1 MPQTAPSSPS
11 SLHEGSQTAGRV
23 AARGPA
29 GARLHVREPVATR
42 AVDPE
47 VLHRAVDSR
56 DPRFDGSVYLGVTS
70 TGIYCRPSCPAR
82 RPRRENRRFYASAAA
97 AVAAGFRACRLCRP
111 DALPGSRE
119 WDHRGDLAARALRLI
134 GAGHVDEHGVSGL
147 AATLH
152 VSERQLNR
160 VLTAEVGAGALRLAR
175 SRRAQTARLL
185 VDQTSLTLTDIA
197 YAAGFASV
205 RQFNDVM
212 REEFGC
218 APSLLRRRGSHDDG
232 RSPVDGALALR
243 FRLRE
248 PYAGECLVRWFA
260 AHAVA
265 GVEEVAGGE
274 LRQVIATAHGPGV
287 VSSRPQAG
295 QLLSRIMLPDLGDLS
310 AVVAGLRRTWDLDAD
325 PLAVDSVL
333 AQDPALEAMV
343 RSRPGIRVP
352 GAFDGFDVA
361 VRTILG
367 QQVSVAAARTLTA
380 RVVERL
386 GEPLDEPSGRLSRS
400 FPTPRAF
407 IDGDLEGLGV
417 VGSRGRAI
425 QRLAA
430 AVEAGLALDP
440 GADREHARAAL
451 LAIPGVGRWTVDYVT
466 LRALGDPDAWVPTD
480 LILRRS
486 VESRGAD
493 PQRWRPWRAYAALHL
508 WTNDALEAS

>member
-1 MPQTAPSSPS
+1 MQI
-11 SLHEGSQTAGRV
+11 
-23 AARGPA
+23 
-29 GARLHVREPVATR
+29 REPAATR

-147 AATLH
+147 ATTLH

-185 VDQTSLTLTDIA
+185 IDQTALTLTDIA
-197 YAAGFASV
+197 YASGFASV

-218 APSLLRRRGSHDDG
+218 APSLLRRQRGPIDG
-232 RSPVDGALALR
+232 RAPADGALALR

-248 PYAGECLVRWFA
+248 PYAGGSLVRWFA
-260 AHAVA
+260 AHAVP
-265 GVEEVAGGE
+265 GVEEVADGE
-274 LRQVIATAHGPGV
+274 LRQIVATAHGPGV
-287 VSSRPQAG
+287 VCSRPQAG
-295 QLLSRIMLPDLGDLS
+295 QLLSHLSLPDLSDLS
-310 AVVAGLRRTWDLDAD
+310 AVVAGLRRSWDLDAD
-325 PLAVDSVL
+325 PLAVDSALTQDPVL
-333 AQDPALEAMV
+333 APMV
-343 RSRPGIRVP
+343 RSRPGLRVP

-386 GEPLDEPSGRLSRS
+386 GEPVATRGGHLGRA

-407 IDGDLEGLGV
+407 IEGNLEGLGL
-417 VGSRGRAI
+417 VGSRARAI
-425 QRLAA
+425 QSLAT

-440 GADREHARAAL
+440 GADREHTRAAL

-486 VESRGAD
+486 VQRRGAD